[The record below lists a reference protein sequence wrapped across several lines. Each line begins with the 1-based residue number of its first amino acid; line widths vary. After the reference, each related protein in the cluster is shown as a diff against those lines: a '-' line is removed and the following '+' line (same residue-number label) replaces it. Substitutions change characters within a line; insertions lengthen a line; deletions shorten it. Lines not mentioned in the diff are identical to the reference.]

1 MMTTANSNEDSL
13 LVAIDVAKRA
23 HDVLI
28 RWPSGRSQ
36 AFRVANRREDF
47 ERLTAFLVEQGLPV
61 RVALEATSDF
71 HRCIAHWLLRHGCEV
86 HLASSVACARVREVL
101 FNSWDKHDRKDAK
114 VILYLL
120 EHDLTSPFNDP
131 LVSGYFDL
139 QEISK
144 TYRQISLARTRCH
157 HSLVNHAL
165 PLFFPEMERYLH
177 TSRAEWFCRFLIAFP
192 TPNSITS
199 CGRESFVKTAWSLV
213 GRKVA
218 KEPFLE
224 ELCELAQ
231 SSIALPIPA
240 DSPAVQTFR
249 LQLERYQRLTQLR
262 HSLERQADTH
272 LSGNSDYHPA
282 ADPSG
287 SRAHHRPDHPGRKRR
302 PAPLSPSPPVPEI
315 LWL

>member
-36 AFRVANRREDF
+36 VFRFANRREGF

-61 RVALEATSDF
+61 RVALEATADF
-71 HRCIAHWLLRHGCEV
+71 HRYIAHWLLRHGCEV
-86 HLASSVACARVREVL
+86 YLASSVACARVREVL

-114 VILYLL
+114 GILYLL
-120 EHDLTSPFNDP
+120 EHDLTSPFNDT

-139 QEISK
+139 QELSN
-144 TYRQISLARTRCH
+144 TCRQISLARTRCH

-177 TSRAEWFCRFLIAFP
+177 TSRAEWFCPFLIAFP

-199 CGRESFVKTAWSLV
+199 CGREIFVKTAWSLV

-218 KEPFLE
+218 KERFLE
-224 ELCELAQ
+224 ELYKLAQ
-231 SSIALPIPA
+231 NSIALPIPT

-249 LQLERYQRLTQLR
+249 LQLERYQHLTQLR
-262 HSLERQADTH
+262 QSPERQADTH
-272 LSGNSDYHPA
+272 LFDNPDYHRLQTLPGA
-282 ADPSG
+282 GPS
-287 SRAHHRPDHPGRKRR
+287 
-302 PAPLSPSPPVPEI
+302 SP
-315 LWL
+315 